1 MDRAPQDD
9 QGPDTG
15 AILRDRR
22 SSAPRHLLGDGWRD
36 PVASLE
42 RVRALVADVG
52 PDATDFYGADGVV
65 EVLEDEVCDL
75 LGLEAAVF
83 MPSGTMAQQAALRCH
98 VDAAGVT
105 TVGWHPRAHPDLWE
119 DQAMARLHGLT
130 ARCIGDLDT
139 LLTLGDLEEVDE
151 PLAAIL
157 WELPQRELG
166 GMLPAFDDL
175 VDQVAWARDR
185 GIATHLDG
193 ARLWTVAEH
202 WGRDLA
208 DVAGLFDSVY
218 VSFYK
223 DLGGWAGAVLG
234 GSADLV
240 AEARLWRHRHG
251 GTLYALWPYA
261 ACALDGLRHHL
272 PRMPEYVAHARA
284 LAAAVVDLDGVEVVP
299 DPPQT
304 TMFHLWLRADAD
316 ALAQRMLDHLDRT
329 GLFTWVGASP
339 TPLPSWSSLEV
350 QAGAATMDVDPD
362 EFRALVRELVTG
374 SADVA

>member
-1 MDRAPQDD
+1 MDRAPHDD
-9 QGPDTG
+9 RGRDIG
-15 AILRDRR
+15 AILRDRW
-22 SSAPRHLLGDGWRD
+22 SSAPRHLLGHGWRD
-36 PVASLE
+36 PVASLD
-42 RVRALVADVG
+42 RVRALVADVV

-130 ARCIGDLDT
+130 TRRIGDLDT

-166 GMLPAFDDL
+166 GILPAFDDL
-175 VDQVAWARDR
+175 VEQVAWARDR
-185 GIATHLDG
+185 GIATH
-193 ARLWTVAEH
+193 
-202 WGRDLA
+202 
-208 DVAGLFDSVY
+208 
-218 VSFYK
+218 
-223 DLGGWAGAVLG
+223 
-234 GSADLV
+234 
-240 AEARLWRHRHG
+240 
-251 GTLYALWPYA
+251 
-261 ACALDGLRHHL
+261 
-272 PRMPEYVAHARA
+272 
-284 LAAAVVDLDGVEVVP
+284 LDGVEVVP

-304 TMFHLWLRADAD
+304 TMFHLWLGADAD

-329 GLFTWVGASP
+329 GLFTWIGASP
-339 TPLPSWSSLEV
+339 TPLPSWSCLEV
-350 QAGAATMDVDPD
+350 QAGTATLDVDPD
-362 EFRALVRELVTG
+362 QFRALVRELVTG
-374 SADVA
+374 GPGTG